1 MKQVK
6 GAFNMQSSGTLDCTA
21 FQADKNSKQVIKG
34 PFVCQ
39 GSETKPGG
47 QGTKA
52 SGSSSSTSTGKGA
65 AGHIEVNLSMVMVP
79 VLMGSISVIAGLF
92 QLML

>member
-1 MKQVK
+1 
-6 GAFNMQSSGTLDCTA
+6 MQSSGTLDCSA

-34 PFVCQ
+34 NFVCQ

-47 QGTKA
+47 AGTKA
-52 SGSSSSTSTGKGA
+52 SGSSTSTASGKSA
-65 AGHIEVNLSMVMVP
+65 AGYMEVNLSTLMVP
-79 VLMGSISVIAGLF
+79 VLMGGISLIAGLF